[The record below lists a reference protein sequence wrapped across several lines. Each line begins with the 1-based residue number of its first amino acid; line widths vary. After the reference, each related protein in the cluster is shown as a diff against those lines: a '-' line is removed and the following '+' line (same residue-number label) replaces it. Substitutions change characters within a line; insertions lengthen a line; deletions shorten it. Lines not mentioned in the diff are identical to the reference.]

1 VEAAGILAAFGGG
14 VVEAVDVLVSA
25 PVVAEKDFYP
35 LTVVVGFV
43 VAVGDQHLAADHL
56 VEVEVVVQAFA
67 LVAVVWLAS
76 SVVAAVNP
84 LAVLRSCRWFLGHLD
99 AVVLAAAA
107 DWMGQ
112 LVEERVAVG
121 MNLMSVAAFHSQL
134 GDSPVVAADTGWT
147 EKLVGSVVGPVVA
160 LLVAVG
166 C

>member
-1 VEAAGILAAFGGG
+1 

-35 LTVVVGFV
+35 LTVVEDCV
-43 VAVGDQHLAADHL
+43 VAVGDQHLASDHL
-56 VEVEVVVQAFA
+56 VEVEVVVRAFA
-67 LVAVVWLAS
+67 LVAVVGLAS
-76 SVVAAVNP
+76 AVVAAVNP

-99 AVVLAAAA
+99 AFVLAAAA

-112 LVEERVAVG
+112 LVERRVAVG
-121 MNLMSVAAFHSQL
+121 MHLMTVAAFHSQL

-147 EKLVGSVVGPVVA
+147 EKLVGSVGGPVVA

>member
-1 VEAAGILAAFGGG
+1 M
-14 VVEAVDVLVSA
+14 VEAVDVLVSA

-107 DWMGQ
+107 DWMG
-112 LVEERVAVG
+112 
-121 MNLMSVAAFHSQL
+121 
-134 GDSPVVAADTGWT
+134 
-147 EKLVGSVVGPVVA
+147 
-160 LLVAVG
+160 
-166 C
+166 